1 MSDSLGP
8 EHYYLSNFLTALSW
22 IEERYGDLLSAEEH
36 AFICGFRH
44 LPLASQALLVR
55 LVMRKGPHFRRS
67 VLKYPEIGDIAIA
80 AEALLKHG
88 WLHDDQPLD
97 ATQLFALLRRGEL
110 LTLLPDAPSSTRKAD
125 LFEALSA
132 KISQPARFS
141 ELAGFLNE
149 PLYTLMVGPLCER
162 LRLMFFGNL
171 SQQWSE
177 FVLADLGI
185 FRYEQVPIAA
195 QARGFSQRADID
207 DYLHLRACREQ
218 LEAGASVNSVLE
230 QLGPVRSDNP
240 WILNRHA
247 KLLFLLARQA
257 ERDGELHSAVTLYQR
272 SHYPGARQRRI
283 RLLDRLES
291 WDSAW
296 DLAQVALASPESD
309 AEQQLLE
316 RLLARLARQLDQPA
330 PAPRPRCE
338 PERIDLTLANT
349 GSVEWAVR
357 EHLHTEQAPVH
368 YVENTLINSLF
379 GLLCWE
385 AIFTPLPGAFFHPF
399 HSGPVDLLSA
409 DFHQRRAQQ
418 FTRCLARLDDGSHA
432 QHIRAIYQAKQG
444 IQSPFVAWDWL
455 PAELLDQAL
464 LCLPAE
470 HLKAWFQ
477 RLLQDLRNNR
487 AGMPDLIQ
495 FWPQERRYR
504 MIEVKGPGD
513 RLQDNQK
520 RWIEFCTRHNMPVQV
535 CHVRWS
541 EA

>member
-1 MSDSLGP
+1 MPDSLGP
-8 EHYYLSNFLTALSW
+8 EHYYLSNFLTALNW

-55 LVMRKGPHFRRS
+55 LVMRKGPHFRHS
-67 VLKYPEIGDIAIA
+67 ALKYPEIGDIAIA

-88 WLHDDQPLD
+88 WLRDDQPLD
-97 ATQLFALLRRGEL
+97 AAQLFALLRRGEL
-110 LTLLPDAPSSTRKAD
+110 LTLLPDTPSSTRKAD
-125 LFEALSA
+125 LFEALCA
-132 KISQPARFS
+132 KISQPTRFS

-257 ERDGELHSAVTLYQR
+257 ERDGELHNAVMLYQR

-283 RLLDRLES
+283 RLLERLES

-296 DLAQVALASPESD
+296 SLAQVALASPESD
-309 AEQQLLE
+309 AEQQLLDGIAPGVWPKSLWPPPKAMPSSNCWSGYWHAW
-316 RLLARLARQLDQPA
+316 RASSTNQLRHHARAA
-330 PAPRPRCE
+330 
-338 PERIDLTLANT
+338 
-349 GSVEWAVR
+349 S
-357 EHLHTEQAPVH
+357 
-368 YVENTLINSLF
+368 
-379 GLLCWE
+379 
-385 AIFTPLPGAFFHPF
+385 
-399 HSGPVDLLSA
+399 LSA
-409 DFHQRRAQQ
+409 L
-418 FTRCLARLDDGSHA
+418 T
-432 QHIRAIYQAKQG
+432 
-444 IQSPFVAWDWL
+444 
-455 PAELLDQAL
+455 
-464 LCLPAE
+464 
-470 HLKAWFQ
+470 
-477 RLLQDLRNNR
+477 
-487 AGMPDLIQ
+487 
-495 FWPQERRYR
+495 
-504 MIEVKGPGD
+504 
-513 RLQDNQK
+513 
-520 RWIEFCTRHNMPVQV
+520 
-535 CHVRWS
+535 
-541 EA
+541 